1 MIHRGEM
8 YLKPLTQEWFS
19 DDFNYWM
26 IVSRILALL
35 QFHCTTVY
43 DFQYQ

>member
-1 MIHRGEM
+1 MFHGGEL
-8 YLKPLTQEWFS
+8 YLKPLTQERFS
-19 DDFNYWM
+19 DDFNYGM

-35 QFHCTTVY
+35 QFHCTALY